1 MTGFLLE
8 GETDYEIY
16 FSHQTDKRSFNR
28 GAMKNIGFMAIREKY
43 PEHYKDIDFVFN
55 DVDTI
60 PFHKIF
66 TYSTSPGVVKHYYGF
81 RYALGGIVVI
91 KGADFER
98 VNGYPNFWGWG
109 NEDNC
114 LQARCLQAGLRIDRS
129 QFYEIGSPHILQLFD
144 GISRIISKKDYTR
157 FRNDKGIDGLQTI
170 HRWMYTIDDES
181 AYPEDNEY
189 KTGNARVFFVNTT
202 AFMTAVPYEA
212 EEYYHYDLRDSPK
225 KIVNPDRQNRIPGRE
240 TLVTTDQWKNIP
252 YVPTLQEKRSQ
263 EYRSQEYRN
272 QEYRTQEKRLD
283 NRAFRPNL
291 VQRLPHPTSSSG
303 PKATKSANIGMG
315 GVKAF
320 FG

>member
-1 MTGFLLE
+1 
-8 GETDYEIY
+8 
-16 FSHQTDKRSFNR
+16 
-28 GAMKNIGFMAIREKY
+28 
-43 PEHYKDIDFVFN
+43 
-55 DVDTI
+55 
-60 PFHKIF
+60 
-66 TYSTSPGVVKHYYGF
+66 
-81 RYALGGIVVI
+81 
-91 KGADFER
+91 
-98 VNGYPNFWGWG
+98 
-109 NEDNC
+109 
-114 LQARCLQAGLRIDRS
+114 
-129 QFYEIGSPHILQLFD
+129 
-144 GISRIISKKDYTR
+144 
-157 FRNDKGIDGLQTI
+157 
-170 HRWMYTIDDES
+170 MYTIDDES
-181 AYPEDNEY
+181 AYTEDNEY

-252 YVPTLQEKRSQ
+252 YVPTLQEKRTQEYRNQEYRNQ
-263 EYRSQEYRN
+263 EYRSQEYRS
-272 QEYRTQEKRLD
+272 QEKRLE